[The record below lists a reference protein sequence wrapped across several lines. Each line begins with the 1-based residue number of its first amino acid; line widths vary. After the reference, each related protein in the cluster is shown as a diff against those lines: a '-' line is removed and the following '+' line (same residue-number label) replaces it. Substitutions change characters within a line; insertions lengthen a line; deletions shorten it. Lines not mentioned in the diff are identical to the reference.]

1 MYFCTLRR
9 RLPERGTRRGTCGC
23 RQTWFDGLTVVMD
36 ELVVQMER
44 LHLST
49 KWDEAEPN
57 TNSEERGDELMTG
70 LEEELCL
77 VPRQA
82 DKVGEQ
88 RQQLTV
94 VRHDE
99 ERGGAAI
106 RLGPGVSCLLFVVAE
121 RQRCTWCGAINARV
135 HEIGLMMGYRQ
146 GQVGSMGATISFQT
160 GESMWTGG
168 GPLVETSRGRIE
180 DLNDPPPPYMP

>member
-1 MYFCTLRR
+1 
-9 RLPERGTRRGTCGC
+9 
-23 RQTWFDGLTVVMD
+23 MD
-36 ELVVQMER
+36 ELVVRMEG

-70 LEEELCL
+70 IGEDLSL
-77 VPRQA
+77 VPRQS

-94 VRHDE
+94 VTHDE
-99 ERGGAAI
+99 ERGGAAV
-106 RLGPGVSCLLFVVAE
+106 RLGPGVSCFLFVAAGW
-121 RQRCTWCGAINARV
+121 QRCMWCGAINTRV
-135 HEIGLMMGYRQ
+135 HELGLMIGYRQ
-146 GQVGSMGATISFQT
+146 GQVWIGSMGATTNLQLM
-160 GESMWTGG
+160 ENMWTGG